1 MEENHTGELA
11 ADLYRLLGDKE
22 HPSLEKAMQLALTDG
37 KALKVLLDG
46 VVSKDDAYRYNCFK
60 VLFQISENQPLV
72 LYPEWGYFVEL
83 LRSSNAYHRST
94 ALQLVAN
101 LTGVDEENRFEDIFD
116 QYFDLL
122 NDEKVM
128 TTRYL
133 ARSAGRI
140 ARAKPHLQARITEG
154 LLGID
159 GTHHAPG
166 RKDLIKAD
174 IIQSFEEFFE
184 DAGDKERILAFV
196 EKQLGCSSPK
206 TRKAAKAFLN
216 KYGK

>member
-1 MEENHTGELA
+1 
-11 ADLYRLLGDKE
+11 
-22 HPSLEKAMQLALTDG
+22 
-37 KALKVLLDG
+37 
-46 VVSKDDAYRYNCFK
+46 
-60 VLFQISENQPLV
+60 
-72 LYPEWGYFVEL
+72 
-83 LRSSNAYHRST
+83 
-94 ALQLVAN
+94 

-116 QYFDLL
+116 QYFGLL

-128 TTRYL
+128 TARYL

-140 ARAKPHLQARITEG
+140 ARAKPHLQARITER

-159 GTHHAPG
+159 GTHHAQG

-174 IIQSFEEFFE
+174 IIQSFEEFFKDTGGQE
-184 DAGDKERILAFV
+184 EILAFV

-216 KYGK
+216 KYGT